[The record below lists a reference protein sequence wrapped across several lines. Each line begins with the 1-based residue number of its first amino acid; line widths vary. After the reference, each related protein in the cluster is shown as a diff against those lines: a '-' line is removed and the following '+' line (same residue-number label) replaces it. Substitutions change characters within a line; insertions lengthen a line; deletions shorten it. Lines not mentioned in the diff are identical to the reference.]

1 MNNVNS
7 RSELILDIANA
18 TGEQNIMTLMKEY
31 QNTRKANK
39 EVEEARGHLKALEI
53 KHIIEIKNE
62 SVAQIRNKDARV
74 HQLKQLLLESQQE
87 KNNI

>member
-1 MNNVNS
+1 MRKLLLKHGADMNNVNS

-39 EVEEARGHLKALEI
+39 EVEETGRHLKALEI
-53 KHIIEIKNE
+53 KDIIEIKNE
-62 SVAQIRNKDARV
+62 SIAQIRNKDARV
-74 HQLKQLLLESQQE
+74 HQL
-87 KNNI
+87 

>member
-31 QNTRKANK
+31 QNTR
-39 EVEEARGHLKALEI
+39 
-53 KHIIEIKNE
+53 
-62 SVAQIRNKDARV
+62 
-74 HQLKQLLLESQQE
+74 
-87 KNNI
+87 

>member
-1 MNNVNS
+1 MLKHGADMNNVNS

-18 TGEQNIMTLMKEY
+18 TGEQNIMTLMKEKYLMY

-39 EVEEARGHLKALEI
+39 EVEETRRHLKALEI

-62 SVAQIRNKDARV
+62 SIAQIRNKDARV
-74 HQLKQLLLESQQE
+74 HQL
-87 KNNI
+87 

>member
-39 EVEEARGHLKALEI
+39 EVEETRRHLKALEI

-62 SVAQIRNKDARV
+62 SIAQIRNKDARV
-74 HQLKQLLLESQQE
+74 HQL
-87 KNNI
+87 

>member
-1 MNNVNS
+1 MRKLLLKHGADMNNVNS

-39 EVEEARGHLKALEI
+39 EVEETGRHLKALEI

-62 SVAQIRNKDARV
+62 SIAQIRNKDARV
-74 HQLKQLLLESQQE
+74 HQL
-87 KNNI
+87 